1 MSLEPGT
8 QFAGYT
14 IVRKIGAGGMGEVF
28 LAQHP
33 RLPRCDVIKVLAEH
47 VSTDPTF
54 RARFTREADL
64 AAQLDHPCI
73 VSVYDR
79 GEVDGRL
86 WISMQYVAG
95 TDAAALVAA
104 NEGGLPLSDVG
115 AVSDSIGAALD
126 HAHRHGLLHR
136 DVKPANILLS
146 AEGTDD
152 PGTDERRIRL
162 ADFGIARQ
170 TDGGTSLTSANLLIG
185 SFPYSS
191 PEQLSAE
198 SLDPRSDVYSLACS
212 VFELLTGTVPFTARS
227 AAMLIHHHLS
237 TPPPEVSSLR
247 TGLPQA
253 VSDAVRHGLAKNPG
267 DRPPSAGA
275 FAAELRSAIDTT
287 GFFPAPPRAT
297 GYPGTGSRQPG
308 SHQPGFQQPGAQRPD
323 SQRPGDPLPTDRT
336 MRVRAASN
344 TTEVSPQPVP
354 LPPPAAASGLAAT
367 VHAPTEALPTA
378 ERRPRPP
385 ATGPDPDG
393 RTHLEHRRPASSH
406 GHGFPAATAYS
417 ELPGQT
423 VEGPDAHSATIAS
436 RDHHVLDPPPT
447 GATAARRTTASLA
460 CGIAAVPMSVAGGLG
475 LPLGVAGWYLA
486 GRGPASSAA
495 RLAQVLCVLGMILS
509 VGFIGFTV
517 VRAIVLQF

>member
-1 MSLEPGT
+1 MSLESGT

-14 IVRKIGAGGMGEVF
+14 IVRKIGAGGMGAVY

-33 RLPRCDVIKVLAEH
+33 RLPRLDVIKVLAEH
-47 VSTDPTF
+47 VSNDPTF

-95 TDAAALVAA
+95 TDAAALVKASP
-104 NEGGLPLSDVG
+104 GGLPLDDVA

-136 DVKPANILLS
+136 DEKPANILIS
-146 AEGTDD
+146 AAESDTGG
-152 PGTDERRIRL
+152 PEERRIRL

-170 TDGGTSLTSANLLIG
+170 TDGGTSLTSANLVLG

-198 SLDPRSDVYSLACS
+198 ALDARSDVYSLACS
-212 VFELLTGTVPFTARS
+212 TFELLTGTVPFTARTP
-227 AAMLIHHHLS
+227 MMMIHHHLT
-237 TPPPEVSSLR
+237 TPPPDVSSLR
-247 TGLPQA
+247 PGLPPA
-253 VSDAVRHGLAKNPG
+253 VSEAVRHGLAKNPA

-275 FAAELRSAIDTT
+275 FAAEFRYAVDTT
-287 GFFPAPPRAT
+287 GFFPAPGPRPAAAAPPRA
-297 GYPGTGSRQPG
+297 R
-308 SHQPGFQQPGAQRPD
+308 PGAGTPIPPQ
-323 SQRPGDPLPTDRT
+323 TRT
-336 MRVRAASN
+336 MRVRGA
-344 TTEVSPQPVP
+344 
-354 LPPPAAASGLAAT
+354 LP
-367 VHAPTEALPTA
+367 PTEAAGLRTA
-378 ERRPRPP
+378 PVEGTPRSRP
-385 ATGPDPDG
+385 ADTGHVP
-393 RTHLEHRRPASSH
+393 PASSH

-423 VEGPDAHSATIAS
+423 VPGPALESTMIRAS
-436 RDHHVLDPPPT
+436 GDLHVIEPLPPETDP
-447 GATAARRTTASLA
+447 ARFTTASLA
-460 CGIAAVPMSVAGGLG
+460 CGIAAVPLSVVGGLG
-475 LPLGVAGWYLA
+475 LPVGVAGWYLA
-486 GRGPASSAA
+486 GRGRASSAA
-495 RLAQVLCVLGMILS
+495 RLARTLCVLGMLLS
-509 VGFIGFTV
+509 VGLLGFTI